1 IALPPILDGG
11 LQSSLVTQAANQV
24 STFEV
29 QRDQQGQSIAIDV
42 ENALFGVT
50 DARDRNALAVQ
61 NLQSAQGQYDLQK
74 AKLAV
79 GLGTTLDE
87 LTAFSTLA
95 TARVGLEQAKI
106 NYLLAVLNLDNVMG
120 L

>member
-1 IALPPILDGG
+1 
-11 LQSSLVTQAANQV
+11 
-24 STFEV
+24 
-29 QRDQQGQSIAIDV
+29 
-42 ENALFGVT
+42 
-50 DARDRNALAVQ
+50 
-61 NLQSAQGQYDLQK
+61 
-74 AKLAV
+74 V

>member
-1 IALPPILDGG
+1 M
-11 LQSSLVTQAANQV
+11 
-24 STFEV
+24 
-29 QRDQQGQSIAIDV
+29 

-50 DARDRNALAVQ
+50 DAKNRNDLAAL
-61 NLQSAQGQYDLQK
+61 NLQQAQGQYDLEK

-87 LTAFSTLA
+87 LTAFSVLA
-95 TARVGLEQAKI
+95 TARVGLAQAKST
-106 NYLLAVLNLDNVMG
+106 YLLAVLNLFNSMG

>member
-1 IALPPILDGG
+1 VLFRS
-11 LQSSLVTQAANQV
+11 Q
-24 STFEV
+24 
-29 QRDQQGQSIAIDV
+29 DQQGQSIAIDV

-50 DARDRNALAVQ
+50 DAKNRNDLAGL
-61 NLQSAQGQYDLQK
+61 NLQQAQGQYDLEK

-87 LTAFSTLA
+87 LTAFSVLA
-95 TARVGLEQAKI
+95 TARVGLAQAKS
-106 NYLLAVLNLDNVMG
+106 NYLLAVLNLFNVMG